1 MSEVNRRDYR
11 AWYGLGQS
19 YEILKM
25 PSHSLYYYK
34 IAQDLRPYDSRMMM
48 ALGDTYEQLERYAN
62 AIKCY
67 QKACNM
73 GDIEG
78 VALLRLGNLYEKLGN
93 IESAVPV
100 YIELCKEEN
109 SIQEKDSLSRAYITL
124 GNYYESLGKYDD
136 ASHFAYKCLNR
147 EEVKTEAQ
155 ALLNTIKNKRNL
167 NPTAM
172 SVGPIVSAANRRTS
186 ARSSVP
192 NDSDLIEMSLDESD
206 MASKSIEVSDMI
218 TEDDVH
224 SDSDSN

>member
-1 MSEVNRRDYR
+1 
-11 AWYGLGQS
+11 
-19 YEILKM
+19 M

-48 ALGDTYEQLERYAN
+48 ALGETYEHLERYAN

-78 VALLRLGNLYEKLGN
+78 TALLRLGNLYEKLGD
-93 IESAVPV
+93 IERAVPV
-100 YIELCKEEN
+100 YIELCKDEN
-109 SIQEKDSLSRAYITL
+109 SMPEKESMSRAYITL
-124 GNYYESLGKYDD
+124 GNYYESIGKYEE
-136 ASHFAYKCLNR
+136 AAHYAYKCLNR

-167 NPTAM
+167 NPTAL
-172 SVGPIVSAANRRTS
+172 SVGPIVSAAAAANRR
-186 ARSSVP
+186 RP
-192 NDSDLIEMSLDESD
+192 PMPGDSDLVEMSLDESD
-206 MASKSIEVSDMI
+206 MASKSIEISDMI
-218 TEDDVH
+218 TEDDVQ

>member
-1 MSEVNRRDYR
+1 
-11 AWYGLGQS
+11 
-19 YEILKM
+19 M

-62 AIKCY
+62 AVKCY

-93 IESAVPV
+93 LESAVPV
-100 YIELCKEEN
+100 YMELCKEEN
-109 SIQEKDSLSRAYITL
+109 TVPEKDSLSRAYITL
-124 GNYYESLGKYDD
+124 GNYYESLGKFDD

-172 SVGPIVSAANRRTS
+172 SVGPIVSAASRRTS
-186 ARSSVP
+186 SRAVMP
-192 NDSDLIEMSLDESD
+192 NEPDLIEMSIDESD
-206 MASKSIEVSDMI
+206 MASKNIEVSDMI